1 MSNEDVREE
10 GGYRDGSRILKLGK
24 NIDKQRLDLDE
35 DFKNILVNIN
45 KYTLHQ
51 EFYVDFLLCINNFH
65 QHSLD
70 VCLYVSS

>member
-35 DFKNILVNIN
+35 DFKHTCKYKQIYFAPRILRRLLA
-45 KYTLHQ
+45 LH
-51 EFYVDFLLCINNFH
+51 
-65 QHSLD
+65 
-70 VCLYVSS
+70 